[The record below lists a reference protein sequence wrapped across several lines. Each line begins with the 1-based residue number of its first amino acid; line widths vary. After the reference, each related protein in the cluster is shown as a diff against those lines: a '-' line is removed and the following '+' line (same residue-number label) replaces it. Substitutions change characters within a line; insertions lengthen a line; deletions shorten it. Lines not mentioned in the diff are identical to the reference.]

1 MTMNKKEFEK
11 TIKFVNFLTKKKYTY
26 NFQWLGIDTIQF
38 PSDLIV
44 IQELIY
50 KIKPNV
56 IIETGVAKGGSLIFY
71 SSILNLIKQKYKKV
85 IGIDILIKKKNKN
98 KILKHPMSKN
108 IQLIEGS
115 STDDKVIKKLKIKKK
130 SKVLVI
136 LDSNHSEH
144 HVLNEL
150 SIYSKIVSKGS
161 YLIVLDTT
169 IEYIDNNL
177 NIKKNLF
184 MRGNNPLTAVKKF
197 LKKNK
202 KFRIEKNLHEKSLVS
217 NAYSGFLKKVK

>member
-1 MTMNKKEFEK
+1 M
-11 TIKFVNFLTKKKYTY
+11 
-26 NFQWLGIDTIQF
+26 
-38 PSDLIV
+38 
-44 IQELIY
+44 
-50 KIKPNV
+50 
-56 IIETGVAKGGSLIFY
+56 
-71 SSILNLIKQKYKKV
+71 IKQKYKKV
-85 IGIDILIKKKNKN
+85 IGIDILIKKNKN

-150 SIYSKIVSKGS
+150 SIYSKIVSKG

>member
-1 MTMNKKEFEK
+1 MNKKEFEK

-26 NFQWLGIDTIQF
+26 NFKWLGIDAIQF

-71 SSILNLIKQKYKKV
+71 SSILNLINQKYKKV
-85 IGIDILIKKKNKN
+85 IGIDILIKKKNKK

-115 STDDKVIKKLKIKKK
+115 SIDDKVIKKLRVKKN

-136 LDSNHSEH
+136 LDSNHSEE

-202 KFRIEKNLHEKSLVS
+202 KFKIEKDLHEKSLVS

>member
-1 MTMNKKEFEK
+1 
-11 TIKFVNFLTKKKYTY
+11 
-26 NFQWLGIDTIQF
+26 
-38 PSDLIV
+38 
-44 IQELIY
+44 
-50 KIKPNV
+50 
-56 IIETGVAKGGSLIFY
+56 
-71 SSILNLIKQKYKKV
+71 
-85 IGIDILIKKKNKN
+85 
-98 KILKHPMSKN
+98 MSKN

-115 STDDKVIKKLKIKKK
+115 SIDEKVIKKLNIKKK

-136 LDSNHSEH
+136 LDSNHSEE

-177 NIKKNLF
+177 NTKKNLF

-202 KFRIEKNLHEKSLVS
+202 KFKIEKNLHEKSFVS

>member
-1 MTMNKKEFEK
+1 MNKKEFEK

>member
-1 MTMNKKEFEK
+1 MNKKEFEK

-71 SSILNLIKQKYKKV
+71 SSILNFIKQKYKKV

>member
-1 MTMNKKEFEK
+1 MNKKEFEK

-202 KFRIEKNLHEKSLVS
+202 KFRIDKNLHEKSLVS

>member
-1 MTMNKKEFEK
+1 
-11 TIKFVNFLTKKKYTY
+11 
-26 NFQWLGIDTIQF
+26 
-38 PSDLIV
+38 
-44 IQELIY
+44 
-50 KIKPNV
+50 
-56 IIETGVAKGGSLIFY
+56 
-71 SSILNLIKQKYKKV
+71 
-85 IGIDILIKKKNKN
+85 
-98 KILKHPMSKN
+98 
-108 IQLIEGS
+108 
-115 STDDKVIKKLKIKKK
+115 
-130 SKVLVI
+130 
-136 LDSNHSEH
+136 LDSNHSEE

-177 NIKKNLF
+177 NTKKNLF

-202 KFRIEKNLHEKSLVS
+202 KFKIEKNLHEKSFVS

>member
-1 MTMNKKEFEK
+1 MNKKEFEK
-11 TIKFVNFLTKKKYTY
+11 TIKFVNFLTKKNYTY

>member
-1 MTMNKKEFEK
+1 
-11 TIKFVNFLTKKKYTY
+11 
-26 NFQWLGIDTIQF
+26 
-38 PSDLIV
+38 
-44 IQELIY
+44 
-50 KIKPNV
+50 
-56 IIETGVAKGGSLIFY
+56 
-71 SSILNLIKQKYKKV
+71 
-85 IGIDILIKKKNKN
+85 
-98 KILKHPMSKN
+98 MSKN

-115 STDDKVIKKLKIKKK
+115 STDDKVIKKLKIKK

-177 NIKKNLF
+177 NIKKIYL
-184 MRGNNPLTAVKKF
+184 
-197 LKKNK
+197 
-202 KFRIEKNLHEKSLVS
+202 
-217 NAYSGFLKKVK
+217 

>member
-1 MTMNKKEFEK
+1 MNKKEFEK

-26 NFQWLGIDTIQF
+26 NFKWLGIDAIQF

-71 SSILNLIKQKYKKV
+71 SSILNLINQKYKKV
-85 IGIDILIKKKNKN
+85 IGIDILIKKKNKI

-115 STDDKVIKKLKIKKK
+115 SVDDKVIKKIKIKKN

-136 LDSNHSEH
+136 LDSNHSEE

-169 IEYIDNNL
+169 IEYIDNKL
-177 NIKKNLF
+177 NTKKNLF

-202 KFRIEKNLHEKSLVS
+202 KFKIDKNLHEKSLVS

>member
-1 MTMNKKEFEK
+1 MNKKEFEK

-85 IGIDILIKKKNKN
+85 LGIDILIKKKNKN

>member
-1 MTMNKKEFEK
+1 MNKKEFEK

-26 NFQWLGIDTIQF
+26 NFKWLGIDTIQF

-71 SSILNLIKQKYKKV
+71 SSILNLINQKYKKV
-85 IGIDILIKKKNKN
+85 IGIDILIKKKNKK
-98 KILKHPMSKN
+98 KIIKHPMSKN

-115 STDDKVIKKLKIKKK
+115 SIDEKVIKKLNIKKK

-136 LDSNHSEH
+136 LDSNHSEE

-177 NIKKNLF
+177 NTKKNLF

-197 LKKNK
+197 LKKK
-202 KFRIEKNLHEKSLVS
+202 
-217 NAYSGFLKKVK
+217 